1 MDSRI
6 FVVSQDH
13 EATLELFNHTLI
25 KKHARVASIERM
37 QSRVEPPDLGFYGY
51 NFFGGDP
58 VILNSVWHFGD
69 TVDSLDSLFTDL
81 TTFRGH
87 HLESYQF
94 PSYSISCIGIVTV

>member
-6 FVVSQDH
+6 FAFSQDH
-13 EATLELFNHTLI
+13 AATLELFNHTLV

-37 QSRVEPPDLGFYGY
+37 RFQLEPPDLGFYGY

-69 TVDSLDSLFTDL
+69 TVDHLDSLFTDL
-81 TTFRGH
+81 TTFWRH
-87 HLESYQF
+87 HLES
-94 PSYSISCIGIVTV
+94 S